1 MPSSPNALPARIKR
15 VAVFVGIV
23 WAVALSFVAL
33 ELVALAGF
41 GLVLQT
47 DAGRR
52 RAVPQAVRESQTC
65 TPNSPA
71 GPSASDR
78 ADDGKAVSWVLGV
91 TAGIRA
97 QNARWGTY
105 GTGAP
110 AEAPPPWLLIARDRL
125 AQAEAAVGELAAQ
138 LQLPPPPAFTEG
150 ERADAHHAY
159 MILVESDAAGTA
171 RAIATRYSAAAC
183 HLFKMGA
190 YWGFASE
197 VRMLLPG
204 QTAPFAPEIEHHAR
218 EANLPAGLWA
228 PAIVPPPAGAT
239 TAEIAAEI
247 QRVTQGVT
255 EHLK

>member
-52 RAVPQAVRESQTC
+52 RAVPQAVSESQTC

-71 GPSASDR
+71 GQSALANS
-78 ADDGKAVSWVLGV
+78 DDGKAVSWVLGV

-110 AEAPPPWLLIARDRL
+110 AEAPPRWLLIARDRL
-125 AQAEAAVGELAAQ
+125 AQAEAAVGEMSTAGRAATKLASPGTCSRPTAS
-138 LQLPPPPAFTEG
+138 
-150 ERADAHHAY
+150 H
-159 MILVESDAAGTA
+159 DAANRSSQA
-171 RAIATRYSAAAC
+171 R
-183 HLFKMGA
+183 
-190 YWGFASE
+190 FASSRARSASSSIGGSPRRACNSRSGSTF
-197 VRMLLPG
+197 RML
-204 QTAPFAPEIEHHAR
+204 
-218 EANLPAGLWA
+218 
-228 PAIVPPPAGAT
+228 V
-239 TAEIAAEI
+239 
-247 QRVTQGVT
+247 
-255 EHLK
+255 